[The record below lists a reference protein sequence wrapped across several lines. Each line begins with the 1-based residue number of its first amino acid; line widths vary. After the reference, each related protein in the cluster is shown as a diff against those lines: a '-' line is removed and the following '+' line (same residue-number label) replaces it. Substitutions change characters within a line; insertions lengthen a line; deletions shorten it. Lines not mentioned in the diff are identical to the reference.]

1 MTYIINLVVDNKPKR
16 TVKIKEKLIKE
27 INTIKVIKK
36 IKKIKKD
43 VNLKFIFL
51 IYF

>member
-27 INTIKVIKK
+27 INTIKVV
-36 IKKIKKD
+36 KKIKKD

>member
-27 INTIKVIKK
+27 IITIKVV
-36 IKKIKKD
+36 KKIKKD

-51 IYF
+51 LYF